1 MLLVLDLTL
10 ITAIKVMKCRLPGTI
25 MEVGAHFK
33 SLLKIKMVWIL
44 DHGVLENGC
53 SSIVIID
60 QFWDGS
66 FIYRPIGIWSF
77 VYQLIGIWSFIYV
90 CSAAQH
96 SFLVCQRA
104 RRIAIHSIFSPTE
117 RVMRWWI
124 AVSGN
129 FLWIILLSSFL
140 KVFGVKDH
148 DGDQPVCLKCNSFS
162 IAPNTKCSWVLCHV
176 SLNQMTF

>member
-1 MLLVLDLTL
+1 MVIVDVYDLFMVVRAHLKITFKDKDGFNLGSWCLGKWMIKHRDHRSVLSWVLYLSSDRYLVLCLSADRYLVL
-10 ITAIKVMKCRLPGTI
+10 YLCLP
-25 MEVGAHFK
+25 
-33 SLLKIKMVWIL
+33 
-44 DHGVLENGC
+44 
-53 SSIVIID
+53 
-60 QFWDGS
+60 
-66 FIYRPIGIWSF
+66 R
-77 VYQLIGIWSFIYV
+77 
-90 CSAAQH
+90 SAAQH
-96 SFLVCQRA
+96 SVLVCQRA

-162 IAPNTKCSWVLCHV
+162 IAPNTKCSWVLLCMI
-176 SLNQMTF
+176 SFLNIPVNH

>member
-1 MLLVLDLTL
+1 MSNCPVSLFSSKNFSPSLLGSLSLLLTVSPHHMLLVLGLTL
-10 ITAIKVMKCRLPGTI
+10 ITAIKVTKRRLPGTI
-25 MEVGAHFK
+25 MEVGAHLK

-104 RRIAIHSIFSPTE
+104 RRIANQSIFSPTE
-117 RVMRWWI
+117 RVMRW
-124 AVSGN
+124 
-129 FLWIILLSSFL
+129 
-140 KVFGVKDH
+140 
-148 DGDQPVCLKCNSFS
+148 
-162 IAPNTKCSWVLCHV
+162 
-176 SLNQMTF
+176 

>member
-1 MLLVLDLTL
+1 MVL
-10 ITAIKVMKCRLPGTI
+10 
-25 MEVGAHFK
+25 
-33 SLLKIKMVWIL
+33 IL
-44 DHGVLENGC
+44 DHDVLVLENGC
-53 SSIVIID
+53 SSFVIID
-60 QFWDGS
+60 QFWVGS
-66 FIYRPIGIWSF
+66 FIYRRPIGIWSF

-162 IAPNTKCSWVLCHV
+162 IAPNTKCSWVLSIFFWIIICMFSCNIV
-176 SLNQMTF
+176 IILCKLC

>member
-1 MLLVLDLTL
+1 
-10 ITAIKVMKCRLPGTI
+10 
-25 MEVGAHFK
+25 
-33 SLLKIKMVWIL
+33 MVWIL

-66 FIYRPIGIWSF
+66 FIYRIIWS
-77 VYQLIGIWSFIYV
+77 VQYLVLCLSADRYLV
-90 CSAAQH
+90 LYLCLPRSAAQH
-96 SFLVCQRA
+96 SVLVCQRA

-148 DGDQPVCLKCNSFS
+148 DGDQPVCLKCNRFS
-162 IAPNTKCSWVLCHV
+162 IAPNTKFSWVLWSNRLRLYSILLFV
-176 SLNQMTF
+176 GILQ

>member
-1 MLLVLDLTL
+1 MTSHLPLALSLHTVRLT
-10 ITAIKVMKCRLPGTI
+10 TSHVVGPG
-25 MEVGAHFK
+25 HDSDHRNK
-33 SLLKIKMVWIL
+33 SNEAPTSWHNHGGWSTLKITFKDKDGLNLGSW

-117 RVMRWWI
+117 RVMR
-124 AVSGN
+124 
-129 FLWIILLSSFL
+129 
-140 KVFGVKDH
+140 
-148 DGDQPVCLKCNSFS
+148 
-162 IAPNTKCSWVLCHV
+162 
-176 SLNQMTF
+176 